1 MSERVA
7 FLGSTR
13 ARSQGEAA
21 VAIPRSTWLLTARV
35 WNGHPGSPEAGEERG
50 VGAALQARKNGPNG
64 VPGRG

>member
-1 MSERVA
+1 MSEPVE

-35 WNGHPGSPEAGEERG
+35 WNGHAGSPEAGEEGG
-50 VGAALQARKNGPNG
+50 VRTALQARKNGPSG